1 MSPSLGWSIRA
12 RDSWA
17 GWMAVGAFAL
27 WPTLS
32 ALAWVVPL
40 PAALNRVGSQ
50 EIRYSDG
57 SAAWLSLS
65 ADEQWRV
72 PIPVSE
78 VDPAYVEALL
88 QIEDSR
94 FWIHP
99 GVDPIAVARA
109 AVQNLRRGEVI
120 SGASTLTMQVAR
132 MSEPRPRTLP
142 SKALDALR
150 ALQME
155 LRRPKEETLATYLA
169 LAPYGRNIQGV
180 EAASLWMFGH
190 TSTDLSPAEIATL
203 LAIPQDPNDRFPSPR
218 NRARLTLARD
228 AIARR
233 LWSEPTLSSVLDTP
247 VPTEFAAVPREI
259 PHAASWINALGTPG
273 SAGSSQ
279 ARVVRTTLDRGVQ
292 RVASRTLAGASAE
305 LHLRGIHNGAILV
318 AEHATGRL
326 RALAGLDGMSKWPGA
341 QIAPF
346 GEPRS
351 PGSTLKPVLYALAID
366 RGLIRPASLVAD
378 VPAHYRSYSPENYDH
393 QWSGM
398 VRMDEALSR
407 SLNVPFVNLLSKFGV
422 ESFLGTLRAAG
433 SRHLSPVP
441 GTYGLSA
448 IVGGV
453 EITPIE
459 LAQLFMA
466 IAEDGRLRPITVR
479 EDQRPSAAIRL
490 YSAGAAW
497 LTRDTLRLRDRPD
510 FPSRSKLASIPQR
523 IHWKT
528 GTSFGNRDAWAVGS
542 GTRYTVVVWL
552 GNFDQTPAA
561 GLIGADV
568 AAPLLFDTLE
578 GLQDGPP
585 SNSTGDDLPPDEVGY
600 VSACALSGE
609 AAGAGCPQARVLA
622 LAGRAP
628 RTACPLHVTALVD
641 PATGQR
647 VGPGCAPDSTTSGT
661 FVAWPANVA
670 RYLGD
675 RLMAE
680 PTLPAWSPRCGMST
694 TGGPRVLTPGENQRI
709 MLIPGMRTS
718 DQEVALEADG
728 EGELV
733 WYVDGKLL
741 ARGPAGE
748 RQWWTPEAGAHT
760 LTVMDASGAT
770 ASRALA
776 VHGRSP

>member
-1 MSPSLGWSIRA
+1 MAPTLGRLI
-12 RDSWA
+12 
-17 GWMAVGAFAL
+17 VGAFAL
-27 WPTLS
+27 WPALL

-40 PAALNRVGSQ
+40 PEALDREGSQ
-50 EIRYSDG
+50 EIRYTDG

-65 ADEQWRV
+65 RDEQWRV
-72 PIPVSE
+72 PVPLSE
-78 VDPAYVEALL
+78 VDPNYIEALL
-88 QIEDSR
+88 EIEDSR

-109 AVQNLRRGEVI
+109 AVQNVSRGRVV
-120 SGASTLTMQVAR
+120 SGASTLSMQVAR
-132 MSEPRPRTLP
+132 MSEPRSRTLL
-142 SKALDALR
+142 SKTFDALR
-150 ALQME
+150 ALQIE

-169 LAPYGRNIQGV
+169 FVPFGRNIQGV

-190 TSTDLSPAEIATL
+190 TSEDLSAAEIATL

-218 NRARLTLARD
+218 NRERLTLARD

-233 LWSEPTLSSVLDTP
+233 LWSEPTLSSVIDTP
-247 VPTEFAAVPREI
+247 APSGFATVPREI
-259 PHAASWINALGTPG
+259 PHAATWINGLGT
-273 SAGSSQ
+273 SGSSGRGSDGY
-279 ARVVRTTLDRGVQ
+279 RVVRTTLDRGVQ
-292 RVASRTLAGASAE
+292 RVASRTLAGASDQ
-305 LHLRGIHNGAILV
+305 LHVSGIHNGAILV
-318 AEHATGRL
+318 VEHASGRL
-326 RALAGLDGMSKWPGA
+326 RALAGLDGLGTWPGA
-341 QIAPF
+341 QITPF
-346 GEPRS
+346 GQPRS
-351 PGSTLKPVLYALAID
+351 PGSTLKPILYALAMD
-366 RGLIRPASLVAD
+366 RGLVRPASLVAD
-378 VPAHYRSYSPENYDH
+378 VPAHYRAYSPENYDH

-407 SLNVPFVNLLSKFGV
+407 SLNVPFVNLLSRFGV

-466 IAEDGRLRPITVR
+466 IAEDGRVRPVTVL
-479 EDQRPSAAIRL
+479 EDQRPAAAVTL
-490 YSAGAAW
+490 FSPGAAW

-510 FPSRSKLASIPQR
+510 FPSRSTLASIPQR

-542 GTRYTVVVWL
+542 GARYTVVVWL

-561 GLIGADV
+561 ALVGADA

-578 GLQDGPP
+578 GLHDGLPP
-585 SNSTGDDLPPDEVGY
+585 GPSGDDVPPDDVEY
-600 VSACALSGE
+600 VDACALSGE
-609 AAGAGCPQARVLA
+609 AAGAGCPHARVLA

-628 RTACPLHVTALVD
+628 HVACPLHVTALVN
-641 PATGQR
+641 TVTRQR
-647 VGPGCAPDSTTSGT
+647 VGPGCSSETTSSDT
-661 FVAWPANVA
+661 FVEWPANVA

-675 RLMAE
+675 RFMAE
-680 PTLPAWSPRCGMST
+680 PTLPAWSPQCGQSGT
-694 TGGPRVLTPGENQRI
+694 RGPRVLTPGENQRI
-709 MLIPGMRTS
+709 VLIPGMRTS

-741 ARGPAGE
+741 ARGPAAE

-760 LTVMDASGAT
+760 LTVMDGSGAT
-770 ASRALA
+770 ASRSLA
-776 VHGRSP
+776 VHGGSP